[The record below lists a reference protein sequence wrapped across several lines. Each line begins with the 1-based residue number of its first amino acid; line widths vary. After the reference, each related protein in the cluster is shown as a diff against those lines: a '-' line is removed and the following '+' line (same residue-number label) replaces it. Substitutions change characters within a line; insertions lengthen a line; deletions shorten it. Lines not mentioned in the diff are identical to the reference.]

1 MREEVRKELIERF
14 EEAKDAIEKNNIN
27 KLDELSNHTIHIT
40 TIYSEPDAIMS
51 AILFYSLSKVLEK
64 SKDHNL
70 EDLRYGIL
78 ENVKTAIN
86 LLNKGKDRA
95 FHKLLEESLKFIK
108 EFDKSFSRYAEHILI
123 YAKAQKGMKV
133 YEHGASL
140 TQIEEMLGISKWDLM
155 EKAGSRKSDEFLKT
169 KSVKSRITTARRL
182 LE

>member
-14 EEAKDAIEKNNIN
+14 QEAKDALEKRDVK
-27 KLDELSNHTIHIT
+27 KLDKLSNHTIHIT
-40 TIYSEPDAIMS
+40 TIYSDQDAILS

-64 SKDHNL
+64 EKDSAM
-70 EDLRYGIL
+70 EDLRYGML
-78 ENVKTAIN
+78 ENINAAIN
-86 LLNKGKDRA
+86 LLRRGKDKA
-95 FHKLLEESLKFIK
+95 FHKLLEASLKFIK
-108 EFDKSFSRYAEHILI
+108 EFDKSFSNYVEHILI

-155 EKAGSRKSDEFLKT
+155 HKAGSRKTDKFLET
-169 KSVKSRITTARRL
+169 KSVKSRLKVARRL